1 VKRKGL
7 SPRLLI
13 PDTHWPFADLQYWNL
28 LLQVGHWL
36 KPDVIIDLG
45 DFVDHFSISKHS
57 KSPKRLLA
65 TSMKLEMET
74 ARLRRAELDKLG
86 AKRKVFIKGNHEARW
101 DKWLNDNVG
110 NEFFITK
117 IGTFQDEIRLEQ
129 NGWEVFEYGDFAK
142 VDGAYFT
149 HDVSTGGEGSARKA
163 GERFMGTNAQAHTHG
178 AVQKWF
184 RNMDGKVFVS
194 TTLGH
199 GSDENAQTYASRTQ
213 KRDWVKMI
221 GIDWYDPQRQ
231 NHHLQG
237 YPVMDGTVVIGGKL
251 FSAPFVKKPTEPE
264 PIMDMGELVK
274 KHKLHG
280 KSLG

>member
-1 VKRKGL
+1 MTK
-7 SPRLLI
+7 PRLSGYLVI
-13 PDTHWPFADLQYWNL
+13 PDLHWPFADLRYWNL

-36 KPDVIIDLG
+36 KPHGIICLG

-57 KSPKRLLA
+57 KNKRRLLA
-65 TSMKLEMET
+65 TTMQLEMET
-74 ARLRRAELDKLG
+74 ARLRRSELDTLG
-86 AKRKVFIKGNHEARW
+86 AKVKIFIKGNHEARW
-101 DKWLNDNVG
+101 DKWINDNVDSQ
-110 NEFFITK
+110 FFISK
-117 IGTFQDEIRLEQ
+117 IGTFEDEIQLPQ
-129 NGWEVFEYGDFAK
+129 NGWKVFEYGDFAK

-199 GSDENAQTYASRTQ
+199 GSDEHAQTYASRTQ
-213 KRDWVKMI
+213 KRDWVRMI
-221 GIDWYDPQRQ
+221 GIDWYDQRYD

-237 YPVMDGTVVIGGKL
+237 FPVMDGTVCVGGKL
-251 FSAPFVKKPTEPE
+251 FTAPFIKQPKEPE
-264 PIMDMGELVK
+264 PITNYGQLVNK
-274 KHKLHG
+274 NKL
-280 KSLG
+280 LGRNLG